1 MSLAAEYN
9 DWHQRVFDD
18 ARENH
23 DESSPWYKLVIEYL
37 PSVEGQKILEVAC
50 GRGGFA
56 RLLASRGAR
65 MFGADF
71 SSTALQIAWG
81 KTNGTRTQ
89 RKTPVELAQADA
101 QNLPYAQDSFDAI
114 VSCETIEHLPDPGA
128 ALREMSR
135 VVRSGGA
142 LFLTTPNY
150 FNLMGLYNLYAR
162 ARNRRATPGADQPF
176 DRVFLF
182 PQIRSLLRNAGWRI
196 TRSDGTVHQFPIR
209 PGHNPIIVESL
220 EANRQIRRI
229 LSPFAF
235 HYFVMATNA
244 KAR

>member
-1 MSLAAEYN
+1 MA
-9 DWHQRVFDD
+9 RV
-18 ARENH
+18 
-23 DESSPWYKLVIEYL
+23 
-37 PSVEGQKILEVAC
+37 
-50 GRGGFA
+50 
-56 RLLASRGAR
+56 
-65 MFGADF
+65 
-71 SSTALQIAWG
+71 T
-81 KTNGTRTQ
+81 
-89 RKTPVELAQADA
+89 
-101 QNLPYAQDSFDAI
+101 
-114 VSCETIEHLPDPGA
+114 
-128 ALREMSR
+128 
-135 VVRSGGA
+135 RSGGT

-196 TRSDGTVHQFPIR
+196 IRSDGTVHQFPIR

-220 EANRQIRRI
+220 ETNRKVRRM

-244 KAR
+244 KAH

>member
-1 MSLAAEYN
+1 MSLAAGYN
-9 DWHQRVFDD
+9 DWHQRVFDG
-18 ARENH
+18 APENP
-23 DESSPWYKLVIEYL
+23 DEESPWYKLVTEYL
-37 PSVEGQKILEVAC
+37 PSVRDQRILEIAC
-50 GRGGFA
+50 GRGGFS

-71 SSTALQIAWG
+71 SSTALQIARG
-81 KTNGTRTQ
+81 KANGARTQ
-89 RKTPVELAQADA
+89 PHSQVDSAQADA
-101 QNLPYAQDSFDAI
+101 QNLPYAKDSFDAI
-114 VSCETIEHLPDPGA
+114 VSCETIEHLPDPPA
-128 ALREMSR
+128 ALREMAR
-135 VVRSGGA
+135 VTRSGGT

-182 PQIRSLLRNAGWRI
+182 PQIRGLLRNAEWRI
-196 TRSDGTVHQFPIR
+196 VRSDGTVHQFPIR

-220 EANRQIRRI
+220 EANRKVRRM

-235 HYFVMATNA
+235 HYFVMATNG
-244 KAR
+244 KAH

>member
-9 DWHQRVFDD
+9 DWHQRVFDG
-18 ARENH
+18 APENP
-23 DESSPWYKLVIEYL
+23 DEESPWYKLVIEYL
-37 PSVEGQKILEVAC
+37 PSVRDQRILEIAC
-50 GRGGFA
+50 GRGGFS

-71 SSTALQIAWG
+71 SSTALQIARG
-81 KTNGTRTQ
+81 KANGARTQ
-89 RKTPVELAQADA
+89 PHSQVDLAQADA
-101 QNLPYAQDSFDAI
+101 QNLPYAKDSFDAI
-114 VSCETIEHLPDPGA
+114 VSCETIEHLPDPPA
-128 ALREMSR
+128 ALREMAR
-135 VVRSGGA
+135 VTRSGGT
-142 LFLTTPNY
+142 LFLTTPNS

-182 PQIRSLLRNAGWRI
+182 PQIRALLRNAGWRI
-196 TRSDGTVHQFPIR
+196 VRSDGTIHQFPIR
-209 PGHNPIIVESL
+209 PGHNPIIVEFL
-220 EANRQIRRI
+220 EAHRKVRRM

-244 KAR
+244 KAH

>member
-9 DWHQRVFDD
+9 DWHQRVFDG
-18 ARENH
+18 APENH
-23 DESSPWYKLVIEYL
+23 DEESPWYKLVNEYL
-37 PSVEGQKILEVAC
+37 PSVRGQRILEIAC
-50 GRGGFA
+50 GRGGFS

-71 SSTALQIAWG
+71 SSTALQIARAR
-81 KTNGTRTQ
+81 TNGVRTQ
-89 RKTPVELAQADA
+89 PHNQVDLAQADA
-101 QNLPYAQDSFDAI
+101 QNLPYAKNSFDAI
-114 VSCETIEHLPDPGA
+114 VSCETIEHLPDPPA
-128 ALREMSR
+128 ALREMAR
-135 VVRSGGA
+135 VTRSGGT

-182 PQIRSLLRNAGWRI
+182 PQIRALLRNAGWQI
-196 TRSDGTVHQFPIR
+196 VRSDGTIHQFPIR
-209 PGHNPIIVESL
+209 PGHNPVIVESL
-220 EANRQIRRI
+220 EANRKVRRL

-244 KAR
+244 KAH

>member
-9 DWHQRVFDD
+9 DWHQRVFDG
-18 ARENH
+18 APENP
-23 DESSPWYKLVIEYL
+23 DEESPWYKLVTEYL
-37 PSVEGQKILEVAC
+37 PSVRDQRILEIAC
-50 GRGGFA
+50 GRGGFS

-71 SSTALQIAWG
+71 SSTALQIARG
-81 KTNGTRTQ
+81 KSNGARTQ
-89 RKTPVELAQADA
+89 PHSQVDLAQADA
-101 QNLPYAQDSFDAI
+101 QNLPYAQNSFDAI
-114 VSCETIEHLPDPGA
+114 VSCETIEHLPDPPA
-128 ALREMSR
+128 ALREMAR
-135 VVRSGGA
+135 VARSGGT

-150 FNLMGLYNLYAR
+150 FNFMGLYNLYAR

-182 PQIRSLLRNAGWRI
+182 PQIRALLRNAGWRI
-196 TRSDGTVHQFPIR
+196 VRSDGTIHQFPIR
-209 PGHNPIIVESL
+209 PGHNPVIVEFL
-220 EANRQIRRI
+220 EANHKVRRM

-244 KAR
+244 KAH